1 MQDMTEPIFDIA
13 VIGGGMAGASVAAE
27 LAPHARVVLIERESQ
42 PGYHTTGRSAAIAVP
57 TYGPAPIRALT
68 RASDAF
74 FHNPPAGFSDHPLFS
89 PRHIVMVAREDQ
101 IAELDALVEEVGDR
115 ASLQRLD
122 AAELKAACPLLRD
135 GYGAAGLLDT
145 TGNDI
150 DVASLHQGY
159 LRGLKAAGGEV
170 RTRTEVAGLMRDG
183 DSWRV
188 ETSTG
193 PIHAHIVVNAA
204 GAWAGVVGAMA
215 GAEDIGLI
223 PKRRTATVI
232 AAPDGTEVHAL
243 PMTIDID
250 EQFYL
255 KPDAGRLLISP
266 ADETPDVPGDVQPE
280 ELDVAICVDR
290 IETAFEIQVRRIEN
304 KWAGLRSFVADKSPV
319 AGFSDRTPGF
329 YWLAGQGGYGIQ
341 SAPALARFAAA
352 QVLGRDVPADI
363 LDQGLEVSDLAPA
376 RLATA

>member
-101 IAELDALVEEVGDR
+101 IAGLDALVEEVGDR

-363 LDQGLEVSDLAPA
+363 LDEGLEVSDLAPA
-376 RLATA
+376 RLATV

>member
-101 IAELDALVEEVGDR
+101 IAGLDALVEEVGDR

-183 DSWRV
+183 DGWRV

-363 LDQGLEVSDLAPA
+363 LDEGLEVSDLAPA
-376 RLATA
+376 RLATV